1 MWACFHYQSLHSS
14 SESVAM
20 TFENI
25 LLLPSVAWLIY
36 NTDSA
41 RKLSI
46 LPDDVKTLE
55 FLLCIF
61 LLSLFKCPNM
71 TDRYA
76 SFANLSFFLQRSK
89 IWTLGL

>member
-1 MWACFHYQSLHSS
+1 
-14 SESVAM
+14 M

-36 NTDSA
+36 NTDLA
-41 RKLSI
+41 QKLSI

-61 LLSLFKCPNM
+61 LFKCPNM
-71 TDRYA
+71 SARYT
-76 SFANLSFFLQRSK
+76 SFAKRSIFFLTDKQNLNPGPLKTS
-89 IWTLGL
+89 GFN